1 MIMGTCGNSVS
12 EEESTSDSKWRGE
25 AVPGIGGWKY
35 PLILYQSNLSDGE
48 EKENKLIERE
58 RAVGMSR
65 EKKVLTHPLFRLTC
79 SLGIL
84 PSLSL

>member
-1 MIMGTCGNSVS
+1 MS

-35 PLILYQSNLSDGE
+35 PLILWQSNSSDGE

-58 RAVGMSR
+58 RAVGMSSG
-65 EKKVLTHPLFRLTC
+65 KKYSLIPLFRLTC
-79 SLGIL
+79 SLRIL
-84 PSLSL
+84 SSL